1 MNDPPRAPIL
11 TSVNVDYDS
20 VELTWSIET
29 MDDSYDQSKSST
41 DIPEITGYFLYA
53 KSPQSSEWEER
64 QVDSQQTSF
73 TFTNLLCGSQY
84 QVFII
89 LFNCLVFI
97 LFFSFMLL
105 HIIMWEKA
113 IQVKRL
119 QFELKD
125 RVRIFE
131 FFCFY

>member
-53 KSPQSSEWEER
+53 KSPQSGEWEER

-84 QVFII
+84 QVFMLHSE
-89 LFNCLVFI
+89 LFGF
-97 LFFSFMLL
+97 
-105 HIIMWEKA
+105 
-113 IQVKRL
+113 
-119 QFELKD
+119 
-125 RVRIFE
+125 
-131 FFCFY
+131 